1 MTANPN
7 KWGFRD
13 NIWSMDNEEK
23 KNFHVIIAGSRD
35 FSNYSLLEEKC
46 DYILS
51 RKKETNKIVV
61 ISGTAQGADRLGE
74 RYARERGYEIMRMP
88 ADWDSHGK
96 KAGYIRNCDMADRA
110 DALIAFWDGKSKG
123 THNMIDIAK
132 RKGLIVRVVKYIYQ
146 VKMREIDKKIGQL
159 KEQTAKYAIEH
170 ITGKGMHTGIA
181 WLRDSFNEYYD
192 AISTPG
198 IKISEDATINH
209 RQILAQKVAIDCIHA
224 LDKEQLQQLDKVM
237 DEIANNTS
245 ENNNIR
251 R

>member
-1 MTANPN
+1 M
-7 KWGFRD
+7 
-13 NIWSMDNEEK
+13 S
-23 KNFHVIIAGSRD
+23 
-35 FSNYSLLEEKC
+35 
-46 DYILS
+46 
-51 RKKETNKIVV
+51 
-61 ISGTAQGADRLGE
+61 E
-74 RYARERGYEIMRMP
+74 R
-88 ADWDSHGK
+88 
-96 KAGYIRNCDMADRA
+96 
-110 DALIAFWDGKSKG
+110 
-123 THNMIDIAK
+123 
-132 RKGLIVRVVKYIYQ
+132 
-146 VKMREIDKKIGQL
+146 DKKIEQL
-159 KEQTAKYAIEH
+159 KEKTAKYAIEH